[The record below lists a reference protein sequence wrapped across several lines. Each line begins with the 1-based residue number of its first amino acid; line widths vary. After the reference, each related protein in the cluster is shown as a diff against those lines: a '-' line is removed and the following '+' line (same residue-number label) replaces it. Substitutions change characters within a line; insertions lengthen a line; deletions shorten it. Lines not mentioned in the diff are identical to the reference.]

1 MADLTVRQVMQKLGK
16 DILNWIKTNCV
27 DNLVSTSKNLPLSAN
42 QGRVL
47 KEGQDAI
54 NQSLEDHFSVE
65 FIASSVNA
73 VSGALIPNEYQN
85 INYDIIV
92 ILWNLSNGLYD
103 EFRFV
108 GSALNSTI
116 TNRSMSH
123 GGYTS
128 ANYYERSQI
137 LMNSGRITLNSWIH
151 NGTEYKTSTLM
162 TIIAQKKRSKK

>member
-1 MADLTVRQVMQKLGK
+1 M
-16 DILNWIKTNCV
+16 
-27 DNLVSTSKNLPLSAN
+27 
-42 QGRVL
+42 
-47 KEGQDAI
+47 
-54 NQSLEDHFSVE
+54 
-65 FIASSVNA
+65 
-73 VSGALIPNEYQN
+73 
-85 INYDIIV
+85 
-92 ILWNLSNGLYD
+92 WNLSNGLYD

-162 TIIAQKKRSKK
+162 TIIAQKKCSEK